1 MMRSLRRATMRVAS
15 WPSVRPI
22 FLLRRGGG
30 AIGARRMILGSV
42 ERRRQNSSGRV
53 VDTRLDGCEESK
65 LLRALE
71 CFSSNERPQAPEF
84 VLRCR
89 SDGSATE

>member
-1 MMRSLRRATMRVAS
+1 
-15 WPSVRPI
+15 
-22 FLLRRGGG
+22 
-30 AIGARRMILGSV
+30 MILGSV
-42 ERRRQNSSGRV
+42 ERRRQNSGGRV
-53 VDTRLDGCEESK
+53 VDTRLDGCEETK

-71 CFSSNERPQAPEF
+71 CFSFFLASEGPQAPEF

>member
-1 MMRSLRRATMRVAS
+1 MMRSLRPATMRVAS
-15 WPSVRPI
+15 WLGVRPI

-42 ERRRQNSSGRV
+42 ERRRRQNSGGRV
-53 VDTRLDGCEESK
+53 VDTRFDGVEETN
-65 LLRALE
+65 LLRALDF
-71 CFSSNERPQAPEF
+71 FSSERPQAPEF